1 MATMSPAFTEK
12 GVTPVITGLDS
23 PSTAEA
29 TSNALPSAA
38 LLAAGMSLF
47 VSAGTLSKLP
57 GPRWLYRDDVT
68 ATPGRLSGEAS
79 KAPHGATDAGWGA
92 PS

>member
-1 MATMSPAFTEK
+1 M
-12 GVTPVITGLDS
+12 ITGLDS

-47 VSAGTLSKLP
+47 VPAGTLSKLP

-79 KAPHGATDAGWGA
+79 KAPARGDRRLLGA